1 MNHIRENIC
10 ILPGQICF
18 DYIRLKL
25 LLSISQLPLF
35 VGRPVTI
42 SLLGPSLV
50 RDDAFT
56 HIPYSFSG
64 SRFWIMYC
72 VLADAKTETELSVP
86 IKEMKCIIQSF
97 LIHKVLFFFYK
108 MPKIK
113 DFIYMLQMFNYVER
127 LLFYLGYNML

>member
-1 MNHIRENIC
+1 MNRANIKWIIC
-10 ILPGQICF
+10 ILPGQKSF

-97 LIHKVLFFFYK
+97 LIHKVLFFSIK
-108 MPKIK
+108 CQKSKILYICCK
-113 DFIYMLQMFNYVER
+113 CITMLKGYFFI
-127 LLFYLGYNML
+127 

>member
-1 MNHIRENIC
+1 
-10 ILPGQICF
+10 
-18 DYIRLKL
+18 
-25 LLSISQLPLF
+25 
-35 VGRPVTI
+35 
-42 SLLGPSLV
+42 
-50 RDDAFT
+50 
-56 HIPYSFSG
+56 
-64 SRFWIMYC
+64 MYC

-97 LIHKVLFFFYK
+97 VIHKVLFFFYK